1 MPEPSDKDKYLAS
14 LQEELAREKAR
25 SQALVEEFKVEL
37 STNEDFSPD
46 DLKKRFRQLLG
57 AAWEKAVYL
66 LDNAESEATQWQVA
80 KYIFGVGLGQI
91 QITDTNDPNK
101 ALNDLLNELVTKTEK
116 KE

>member
-1 MPEPSDKDKYLAS
+1 MSHSSEKDQYVKS

-37 STNEDFSPD
+37 ATNEDFSPE

-57 AAWEKAVYL
+57 AAWEKAIYL

-80 KYIFGVGLGQI
+80 KYVFSVGLGSI
-91 QITDTNDPNK
+91 KITDDNDPDK
-101 ALNDLLNELVTKTEK
+101 ALNDLLEDLIKK
-116 KE
+116 KEVT